1 MFKNIIFD
9 LDGTLVDSNVGIIN
23 SLKYALKA
31 IGMDPEGY
39 GDLTRYIGP
48 PLIDTFSESLGLG
61 LERGQE
67 ALVRYREYYG
77 KTGIYEADLYPGV
90 KEMLPALKDNGRA
103 LFLGTSKVDYHAV
116 EVLENFGIKRYFTF
130 VGGASKD
137 GERRGKASVLRH
149 VIAENPGIEKDAI
162 MVGDTCYDVEGAKE
176 VGLNTAAV
184 LYGYDSPWLLEKA
197 GAKYFFDDV
206 PALQAWLIAQ

>member
-1 MFKNIIFD
+1 MFRNVIFD
-9 LDGTLVDSNVGIIN
+9 LDGTLVDSDVGIIN
-23 SLKYALKA
+23 SLKYALMSLKV
-31 IGMDPEGY
+31 DPESF

-48 PLIDTFSESLGLG
+48 PLIDTFSDSLGLG
-61 LERGQE
+61 PERGQK
-67 ALVRYREYYG
+67 ALEKYREYYA
-77 KTGIYEADLYPGV
+77 KTGIYEAALYPGV
-90 KEMLPALKDNGRA
+90 QDMLPALKANGRE
-103 LFLGTSKVDYHAV
+103 LFLGTSKVDYHAL
-116 EVLENFGIKRYFTF
+116 EVLQNFKIIQYFTF

-176 VGLNTAAV
+176 VGLDTAAV
-184 LYGYDSPWLLEKA
+184 LYGYDSQWKLEKA

-206 PALQAWLIAQ
+206 PALQAWLIVQ